1 MGTVDGG
8 NIVAQKKKKKAAGKG
23 RPIRKNTGWHGR
35 REGLPVRLIAAIV
48 LVGLLAAAAGFYVQA
63 KGLLIVDSDRS
74 AVEENAI
81 RLNEVMAE
89 NISALVTEAGEV
101 PDWVEITNIGDAPVE
116 IGRYSLLLDANFNRM
131 FTFPEYTMQPGEC
144 LLLYAEGM
152 DASVGNRWSLPFKFS
167 ASGGQQLVL
176 MNPNSKAV
184 DMVEL
189 PELGEDEAYCRAE
202 DGSWSVGEATPGA
215 DNAAGSAGEALDG
228 GVQLVPG
235 ELVLTEAMASN
246 TLYFPDEN
254 GEIHDYVEIHNT
266 SSMDVN
272 LEGWYLADS
281 SDSLKDWSFPA
292 VNLPAGGYIA
302 VHCSGL
308 DRAANPDHLHTD
320 FKIGSDGECIYL
332 SRPDGQTVS
341 TLQTVALMDNQAY
354 SLVSGVWTTEI
365 GPTPGLEN
373 TADAAGRAHTA
384 AFGDRSGSVYI
395 SEIMAVPSE
404 QDYDWIELYNGSAQ
418 AVDLSNYGLSDNSH
432 KPRKW
437 QFPQG
442 TTIQPG
448 QYMGVYLSGREESTL
463 KGFINANFAL
473 AAEGHYTVT
482 LAEPDGTIID
492 AVYLASQYGG
502 VSCGRSQGEEGF
514 FLFERGT
521 PGVANTGSHYRGRA
535 LEAQASVQGGLFT
548 SGDSFSVEL
557 SAPAGYQIYYT
568 LDCSDPDQG
577 SSLYSGPISINGTT
591 ILRTR
596 VYRDGYMPSAVDT
609 QSYLYDVNNEG
620 SVYVVSVVSDP
631 DNLFSN
637 EKGIMAKGPHA
648 WAEFPYGETNQG
660 ANFWMDWE
668 REGHVELFEADG
680 DPAVSQRCGLKLH
693 GQYSRATNV
702 KAFKIIARNEYGD
715 NRFDYPIFS
724 GRDYEQY
731 QSFLLRASGQDYN
744 MSFMRDS
751 VLTSLAKGTSLM
763 YQESEVGVCYLNG
776 EYYSLFNLRER
787 VNKHSICQFEGWEG
801 MEDDIDL
808 IKANNIVMQGSNE
821 SFEELLK
828 WVKKNDMTT
837 QAAYD
842 YLDSRIDIENYI
854 EYMIVEC
861 YVANNDT
868 LNIKRYRN
876 AKADGKWRWV
886 LFDLDWGFKEDSNSV
901 SRWLNE
907 DGMGA
912 GGRTDTTLFIGC
924 MKNPTFREQFITR
937 LAERMA
943 TDFTSES
950 MMNLFMERYEVID
963 GLLPAYQKKWSI
975 KASNME
981 NHMEDLVSYI
991 KTRPAKMLTY
1001 TQKALKLSD
1010 AQMQQYFGDAIAALK
1025 K

>member
-1 MGTVDGG
+1 
-8 NIVAQKKKKKAAGKG
+8 
-23 RPIRKNTGWHGR
+23 
-35 REGLPVRLIAAIV
+35 IV
-48 LVGLLAAAAGFYVQA
+48 LVGLLATGAGFYVQS
-63 KGLLIVDSDRS
+63 KGLLSVDSDFR
-74 AVEENAI
+74 AVEENTLL
-81 RLNEVMAE
+81 LNEVMAE

-101 PDWVEITNIGDAPVE
+101 PDWIEITNAGDDPVE

-131 FTFPEYTMQPGEC
+131 YTFPEYTMQPGEY
-144 LLLYAEGM
+144 LVLYAEGM
-152 DASVGNRWSLPFKFS
+152 KNATVEEWSLPFKLS
-167 ASGGQQLVL
+167 ASGGEQLVL

-189 PELGEDEAYCRAE
+189 PELGEDEAYCRME
-202 DGSWSVGEATPGA
+202 DGSWTTGRATPGETN
-215 DNAAGSAGEALDG
+215 DLKNSGEGLDG

-235 ELVLTEAMASN
+235 DLVLTEAMASN
-246 TLYFPDEN
+246 NLYFADEN
-254 GEIHDYVEIHNT
+254 GEYHDYVEIHNT

-272 LEGWYLADS
+272 LEGWFLADS
-281 SDSLKDWSFPA
+281 SDALKDWAFPA
-292 VNLPAGGYIA
+292 VNLPAGGYLA

-308 DRAANPDHLHTD
+308 DRTTDPNHLHTD

-332 SRPDGQTVS
+332 TQPDGQTVS
-341 TLQTVALMDNQAY
+341 TLETIALLDDQAY
-354 SLVSGVWTTEI
+354 SLVNGAWTTEI
-365 GPTPGLEN
+365 GPTPGMEN
-373 TADAAGRAHTA
+373 TADAAGKAHTA

-404 QDYDWIELYNGSAQ
+404 QEYDWIELYNGSSQ
-418 AVDLSNYGLSDNSH
+418 AVDLSDYGLSDNSH

-442 TTIQPG
+442 TIIQPG
-448 QYMGVYLSGREESTL
+448 QYMGIYLSGQEVSTL
-463 KGFINANFAL
+463 KGFINADFAL

-482 LAEPDGTIID
+482 LAEPDGKVID
-492 AVYLASQYGG
+492 AVYLTNQYGG
-502 VSCGRSQGEEGF
+502 VSCGRAQGEEGF
-514 FLFERGT
+514 FLFEKGT
-521 PGVANTGSHYRGRA
+521 PGVANTGNHYRGRA
-535 LEAQASVQGGLFT
+535 LEAQASVQGGLFKG
-548 SGDSFSVEL
+548 GDSFTVEL
-557 SAPAGYQIYYT
+557 SAPAGHQIYYT

-577 SSLYSGPISINGTT
+577 SQLYSGPISISNTT

-596 VYRDGYMPSAVDT
+596 VYRDGYMPSSIDT

-637 EKGIMAKGPHA
+637 SKGIMVKGPNA

-680 DPAVSQRCGLKLH
+680 DPALSQRCGLKLH

-702 KAFKIIARNEYGD
+702 KAFKVIARNEYGD

-724 GRDYEQY
+724 ERDYEQY

-751 VLTSLAKGTSLM
+751 VLSSLAKGTSLM
-763 YQESEVGVCYLNG
+763 YQESEVGICYLNG

-821 SFEELLK
+821 SFEELLR
-828 WVKKNDMTT
+828 WVKKNDMST

-842 YLDSRIDIENYI
+842 YLDSKIDIENYI
-854 EYMIVEC
+854 EYMVIET

-868 LNIKRYRN
+868 LNVKRYRN

-950 MMNLFMERYEVID
+950 MMKLFMERYEVID
-963 GLLPAYQKKWSI
+963 GFLPAYQRKWGI

-981 NHMEDLVSYI
+981 NHMEDLVGYI

-1010 AQMQQYFGDAIAALK
+1010 SQMKKYFGDAIAALK